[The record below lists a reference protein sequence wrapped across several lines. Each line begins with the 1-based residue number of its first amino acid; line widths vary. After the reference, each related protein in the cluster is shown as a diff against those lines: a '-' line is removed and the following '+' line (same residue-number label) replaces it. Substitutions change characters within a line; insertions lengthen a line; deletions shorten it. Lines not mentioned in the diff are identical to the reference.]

1 VVRIELSQEEIGLL
15 HNYAKTSPI
24 GLMREK
30 AHAVLLRSRGILIK
44 DIAFSLN
51 AGYRTIE
58 RWIKDFSGRR
68 MASIF
73 SGLSTNENASKLTRE
88 QKAEIKKILSE
99 APSEV
104 GLPREFWDV
113 PQLKQY
119 VETTFGV
126 VYESVQSYHFLLRFS
141 NLSFKYPATFDSH
154 RDEEAIEKRVV
165 EIRQEIQPYLESNEW
180 EVFASDETRMILEA
194 ITRRAWLKRGE
205 KTVLKVERKRESQSY
220 LGMLN
225 QKTFV
230 CHVYELDWQN
240 QEEILKAMELFLKEY
255 PNKRICIV
263 WDNARFHKG
272 KLIREALGKGGLL
285 ERVHLINLPPYAPD
299 HNPIEKVW
307 GTVKGKIAN
316 HQYEAFEKT
325 KEAFRHLVSSQIF
338 HYQI

>member
-1 VVRIELSQEEIGLL
+1 MIHIDINDEERLL
-15 HNYAKTSPI
+15 LRDYFKTSPI
-24 GLMREK
+24 SLIRHKAQAIIMR
-30 AHAVLLRSRGILIK
+30 SQDMFILE
-44 DIAFSLN
+44 IAEALFV
-51 AGYRTIE
+51 GERTIE
-58 RWIKDFSGRR
+58 RWIKDFSKRR

-73 SGLSTNENASKLTRE
+73 SGRVGNEYAAKLTRE
-88 QKAEIKKILSE
+88 QKAEIKKILSK

-104 GLPREFWDV
+104 GLPKEFWDV
-113 PQLKQY
+113 PQLKHY

-126 VYESVQSYHFLLRFS
+126 VYESVQSYHFLLKFS
-141 NLSFKYPATFDSH
+141 NLSFKYPATFDIH

-165 EIRQEIQPYLESNEW
+165 EIRQELQPYLKSNEW

-225 QKTFV
+225 QKNFV

-240 QEEILKAMELFLKEY
+240 QEEILKAMEVFLKEY

-272 KLIREALGKGGLL
+272 KLIREALSKGGLL

-299 HNPIEKVW
+299 YNPIEKVW

-325 KEAFRHLVSSQIF
+325 KEAFKHLVSSQTF